1 MHDLVYY
8 NDVEGMLNHLRNEYW
23 VIKGR
28 KNVTKVLKH
37 YSTCK
42 YLNPKPVLSAETVDL
57 PNFHIN
63 CNHAFENVGIDF
75 CVTIYSK
82 NIYGA
87 SEDFNRSYVLLFKYT
102 VTRAVR

>member
-1 MHDLVYY
+1 MHDLVCY
-8 NDVEGMLNHLRNEYW
+8 NDVEGMLNRLRNEYW

-28 KNVTKVLKH
+28 QSVTKVLKH

-75 CVTIYSK
+75 CVPIYCK